1 MFIDPYEMTKMVNL
15 WDGHR
20 NGAAPCT
27 HRGDVKIEYGSGG
40 GIGTRVLVTCGCGK
54 EFDVTCYENW

>member
-20 NGAAPCT
+20 NGISPCA

-40 GIGTRVLVTCGCGK
+40 GRNSGAC
-54 EFDVTCYENW
+54 DVRLR

>member
-20 NGAAPCT
+20 SGASPCT

-40 GIGTRVLVTCGCGK
+40 GIGTQVFVTCGCGK
-54 EFDVTCYENW
+54 KFDVTCYESW

>member
-20 NGAAPCT
+20 SGAAPCT

-54 EFDVTCYENW
+54 EFDVTDYGSW

>member
-20 NGAAPCT
+20 SGAAPCT

-40 GIGTRVLVTCGCGK
+40 VSELGCS
-54 EFDVTCYENW
+54 

>member
-20 NGAAPCT
+20 SGTAPCT
-27 HRGDVKIEYGSGG
+27 HRGDVKIEYGDGG

-54 EFDVTCYENW
+54 EFDVTDYGSW